1 MTGAPN
7 DQKDSICDNLL
18 QMRYWF
24 FHAWFITL
32 VLLPITSFATTLYC
46 ESKGEF
52 GKHPFQ
58 IQIDKKK
65 NKIIDSSLGG
75 KDYEISGAS
84 SEVMYVYG
92 NEYRT
97 VNLNR
102 VTGKYLQS
110 FKRKDDKYVVIEGE
124 CKPAKPKF

>member
-1 MTGAPN
+1 
-7 DQKDSICDNLL
+7 
-18 QMRYWF
+18 MRYWC
-24 FHAWFITL
+24 FHAGFISL
-32 VLLPITSFATTLYC
+32 VLLPITSFGTTLYC
-46 ESKGEF
+46 ESEVWFGGEF
-52 GKHPFQ
+52 RKHSFS

-65 NKIIDSSLGG
+65 NKIIDSLLGG

-92 NEYRT
+92 DGVRT

-102 VTGKYLQS
+102 VTGEYLQS
-110 FKRKDDKYVVIEGE
+110 FKRKDDKYVVIPGE